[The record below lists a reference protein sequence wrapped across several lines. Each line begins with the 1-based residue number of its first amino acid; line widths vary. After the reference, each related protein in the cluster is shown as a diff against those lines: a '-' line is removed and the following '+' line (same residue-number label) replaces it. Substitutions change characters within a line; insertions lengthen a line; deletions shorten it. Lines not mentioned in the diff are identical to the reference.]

1 MWQSHAKLSF
11 LNDDEDRAQPR
22 REGRQ
27 NSLKSRGGR
36 GRPTW
41 LSMSRKRHG
50 SWVECSFMLLILTVT
65 SVRVLVKTRQWKW
78 RRFASTYSTYE
89 YARNGVCVC
98 ICLCMRSYADKM
110 NGVDR
115 QKHKTDWVD
124 MTKIVG
130 NQLKGCHTYTP
141 KHTYTRNTCVSVW
154 QVIHI
159 YEIYVNI
166 SWVPQLVPDENCCPS
181 TISIYAFISKKCNK
195 LQPMCEAQ
203 TEIVWRGHATQTDT
217 DRDRAAISH
226 FSHISRIV
234 APAWK

>member
-141 KHTYTRNTCVSVW
+141 NHTHTHTIHKCKCVASYSYIQYLCEYFVSASTCSRW
-154 QVIHI
+154 
-159 YEIYVNI
+159 
-166 SWVPQLVPDENCCPS
+166 
-181 TISIYAFISKKCNK
+181 K
-195 LQPMCEAQ
+195 LLP
-203 TEIVWRGHATQTDT
+203 VHDFHLRL
-217 DRDRAAISH
+217 H
-226 FSHISRIV
+226 FEEM
-234 APAWK
+234 

>member
-89 YARNGVCVC
+89 YVRNGVCVC
-98 ICLCMRSYADKM
+98 ICLCVRSYADKM
-110 NGVDR
+110 NGLDR

-141 KHTYTRNTCVSVW
+141 KHTHTYTHDTHVQVCGKLFIYTKFMWIFRECLNLFPMKTAARPRFPFTPSFRRNVTNCNRCARHKPKLFGEDMPW
-154 QVIHI
+154 Q
-159 YEIYVNI
+159 
-166 SWVPQLVPDENCCPS
+166 
-181 TISIYAFISKKCNK
+181 T
-195 LQPMCEAQ
+195 
-203 TEIVWRGHATQTDT
+203 
-217 DRDRAAISH
+217 AAISH

-234 APAWK
+234 GPAWK